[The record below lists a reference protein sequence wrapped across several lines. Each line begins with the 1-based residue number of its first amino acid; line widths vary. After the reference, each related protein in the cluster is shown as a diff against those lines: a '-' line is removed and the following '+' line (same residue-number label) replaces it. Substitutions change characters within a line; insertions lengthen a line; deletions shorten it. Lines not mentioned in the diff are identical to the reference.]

1 LTMKGDDGMIRRVLL
16 VCTGNTC
23 RSPMAEMML
32 RDLAGRRRMLLE
44 VRSAGVAALDG
55 QPFSE
60 NTVEVLRRRNVPIP
74 PGAAA
79 SSLTG
84 DAASWADL
92 ILTMTMRHKQ
102 MLLTLFPETAGK
114 TYTLKEYAL
123 MAETSGDAA
132 EIAALTGEL
141 DIADPFG
148 GPLDLY
154 ELVAEEIGGLL
165 ERVLDRLVSD
175 GLAEAAPEDAGTVSG
190 NTGAAPEDAGTTPE
204 KHGTA
209 LDAADPASGEGARE
223 SAGAG
228 VTSGAVEA
236 ASLET
241 EAGPDEDEG
250 NSAKESP

>member
-1 LTMKGDDGMIRRVLL
+1 MTVKGDDGMIRRILL

-23 RSPMAEMML
+23 RSPMAEMLL
-32 RDLAGRRRMLLE
+32 RDMAARRRILLE

-60 NTVEVLRRRNVPIP
+60 NTVEVLRRRNVPVP

-84 DAASWADL
+84 DAVSWADL

-114 TYTLKEYAL
+114 THTLKEYAL
-123 MAETSGDAA
+123 AAETCGAD
-132 EIAALTGEL
+132 IAALTGGL

-154 ELVAEEIGGLL
+154 ERVAEEIGGLL
-165 ERVLDRLVSD
+165 ERVLDRLVSG
-175 GLAEAAPEDAGTVSG
+175 GLAEAAPGDAETASENDGAVTKDAGKAPGSGGAVTKDAGKASG
-190 NTGAAPEDAGTTPE
+190 NGGTVPQDPGTTSGNGGTVPEDTG
-204 KHGTA
+204 K
-209 LDAADPASGEGARE
+209 ASGNGGTQE
-223 SAGAG
+223 SRK
-228 VTSGAVEA
+228 T
-236 ASLET
+236 
-241 EAGPDEDEG
+241 
-250 NSAKESP
+250 